1 MYSID
6 SLAEIVDK
14 GMRSITIPEDPNQ
27 LYEPIRYTLAS
38 GGKRIRPILVLAAN
52 NLFSKSVDKA
62 LFSALAIEVF
72 HNFTLIHDDI
82 MDNAMLRRNQPTVF
96 NKWGLNNAILSG
108 DAMNI
113 LAYQLIARTEKE
125 SLSQVFNVFNEIAL
139 GVCDGQQM
147 DLNFESAHYVTQD
160 EYIRM
165 IELKTAILISG
176 ALRIG
181 AIVAKANHSDINN
194 LGEFGINLGL
204 AFQLQDDLLDTFGN
218 SKTFG
223 KIIGGDIVANKKTF
237 LTVKAFSL
245 AKGKTLELL
254 SSYFKLETIDPIKKV
269 KDVTS
274 IYNDL
279 GIKEITEDKIKEY
292 FNSAMS
298 ALDAVRV
305 PIESK
310 NTLTCIANMI
320 MGRER

>member
-1 MYSID
+1 MYNIE
-6 SLAEIVDK
+6 SLAEIIDK
-14 GMRSITIPEDPNQ
+14 GMRSLSIPEEPKQ

-52 NLFSKSVDKA
+52 NLFSQSVDKA
-62 LFSALAIEVF
+62 LFSAIAIEVF

-96 NKWGLNNAILSG
+96 SKWGLNNAILSG

-113 LAYQLIARTEKE
+113 LAYQLIARTDKE
-125 SLSQVFNVFNEIAL
+125 SLSPVFNVFNEIAL

-147 DLNFESAHYVTQD
+147 DLNFESSHYVTQD

-176 ALRIG
+176 ALKIG
-181 AIVAKANHSDINN
+181 AIIGNASHSDTNN
-194 LGEFGINLGL
+194 LGEFGRNLGL
-204 AFQLQDDLLDTFGN
+204 AFQLQDDLIDTFGD

-223 KIIGGDIVANKKTF
+223 KVIGGDIVANKKTF

-245 AKGKTLELL
+245 AKGTSLELL
-254 SSYFKLETIDPIKKV
+254 NSYFKLDNIDPVQKV
-269 KDVTS
+269 KDVTN
-274 IYNDL
+274 IYNEL
-279 GIKEITEDKIKEY
+279 GIKEITEAKIKEY
-292 FNSAMS
+292 FNNAMNS
-298 ALDAVRV
+298 LDAVKV
-305 PIESK
+305 SSDNK

-320 MGRER
+320 MGRDR